1 MKPRI
6 YWTRR
11 ALAHIREE
19 MGRDITEEDLRGF
32 LQSPYYQR
40 RWGEGKYKL
49 TGKVRGGRY
58 LTLLV
63 RKRRDGRYEVKT
75 GWVASRAEKDSYVRE
90 VER

>member
-11 ALAHIREE
+11 ALDHIREE
-19 MGRDITEEDLRGF
+19 MGRDITEEDLRDL
-32 LQSPYYQR
+32 LQSPYYRR
-40 RWGEGKYKL
+40 RWGRGKYKV

-58 LTLLV
+58 LTLLI
-63 RKRRDGRYEVKT
+63 RKRRDGWFEVKT